1 MAMRYPN
8 CGSDNIDDQINC
20 SKCGVDMK
28 GLPKDNRIVFPCPYC
43 GTENYD
49 TATECKSC
57 HNQVQSPFVYCTK
70 CGTRNLARIDV
81 MLNGWQTTLGSFVY
95 KVFADNGAGVPD
107 VSSAL
112 VTGML
117 VPRQDCQFTDVTF
130 NGWFVADFTDISV
143 NPGGVYYIWVNLPL
157 GSPDWA
163 ANWKSW
169 DSILD
174 GNNID
179 YYPRGEAW
187 NFVELVPHP
196 YPAPQADF
204 TFITYYSPVEEV
216 AWAVEASPHTLNL
229 KSNGNSIAVN
239 VELPAGFG
247 YSDVDASSIQLNG
260 VPQASDSS
268 PQIGDFDNDGLTDL
282 AVKFPRQEVLLTL
295 SVGDSM
301 LVVTGTGS
309 GIHFVGNCTVKVIG

>member
-1 MAMRYPN
+1 MIRHFDATRLFLSAMVLGFLVTPL
-8 CGSDNIDDQINC
+8 SIATAESQPTLVIDQSQTMSNL
-20 SKCGVDMK
+20 GANLYNQ
-28 GLPKDNRIVFPCPYC
+28 GL
-43 GTENYD
+43 
-49 TATECKSC
+49 A
-57 HNQVQSPFVYCTK
+57 QSFVPTQS
-70 CGTRNLARIDV
+70 NLARVDV

-179 YYPRGEAW
+179 YYPQGEAW

-204 TFITYYSPVEEV
+204 TFITYYSPLEEV

-239 VELPAGFG
+239 IELPAGFG
-247 YSDVDASSIQLNG
+247 FSDIDVSPIQLNG
-260 VPQASDSS
+260 VPQASGSS